1 MKDSKRILIFGNTGL
16 NNANNSTNNRMKAV
30 FYDLYKN
37 HNLQLDYYK
46 LRAASLDVD
55 YINYVNEKENKSIF
69 QTIRIITNQRI
80 DYHLSIGE
88 TFKGALISYILYLLK
103 GTPFVW
109 RQFGSTFNDDLAPF
123 IFKPKV
129 VLKFILHKI
138 ISNSKGCKAIICTE
152 DGCANKALFIERLG
166 TPLKKFNL
174 IKNQRTP
181 INSQTISIKKESNN
195 FIITQVGRISSWK
208 KIHLLL
214 KSLSLT
220 SSKSAHFKKNYFLQI
235 IGLTQEESYERELKK
250 YVADNKM
257 SNQVFFFNNFSLNEL
272 SGKLNEST
280 ITVSL
285 TAYNP
290 IIESLQNGTPVITY
304 EYGEVGE
311 IFKKCNAVKVI
322 CNDLK
327 KSSNLSLIEEQRIIE
342 ELSEEL
348 LKSFNNK
355 EKLAV
360 IGIKGKKYVEDNFP
374 TLEEHVQLINQVLIK
389 AIN

>member
-1 MKDSKRILIFGNTGL
+1 MRKRKKILIFGNTGL

-30 FYDLYKN
+30 FYDLYKK
-37 HNLQLDYYK
+37 HNVQLDYYK
-46 LRAASLDVD
+46 LRPATLEVD
-55 YINYVNEKENKSIF
+55 YINYINQKENKSIF
-69 QTIRIITNQRI
+69 QSIKTILIQRN
-80 DYHLSIGE
+80 DYDLLIGE
-88 TFKGALISYILYLLK
+88 TFHAALVCYLLYRIK
-103 GTPFVW
+103 GIPFVW
-109 RQFGSTFNDDLAPF
+109 RQFGSTFNDELESF
-123 IFKPKV
+123 IINPKV
-129 VLKFILHKI
+129 VIKFILHKI

-152 DGCANKALFIERLG
+152 DGCANKTLFIERLG

-181 INSQTISIKKESNN
+181 INSQPISIKKESNN

-214 KSLSLT
+214 KALSLAG
-220 SSKSAHFKKNYFLQI
+220 SKSTHFKKNYSLQI

-250 YVADNKM
+250 YVAYNKM
-257 SNQVFFFNNFSLNEL
+257 SNQVFFFNNLSLNEL
-272 SGKLNEST
+272 SGKLKEST

-342 ELSEEL
+342 ELSEVL

-360 IGIKGKKYVEDNFP
+360 IGIKGKKYVENNFP
-374 TLEEHVQLINQVLIK
+374 TLEEHVQLINQILIK